1 MVGLFCFLAF
11 PLRHLC
17 WRLNKT
23 KSRSQLL
30 HSKTGRTW
38 FALLRP
44 RFLWR

>member
-11 PLRHLC
+11 PLRRL
-17 WRLNKT
+17 WRLNNE

-30 HSKTGRTW
+30 HSKTDRTW

-44 RFLWR
+44 RFLWL